1 MSDNLIKALAAAK
14 QLGKLSITIRREYA
28 TVDECRYGLDA
39 FFAWINSNC
48 SIIFWLCDSHVVINL
63 CINEMDSFDA
73 MLLIE

>member
-39 FFAWINSNC
+39 FFA
-48 SIIFWLCDSHVVINL
+48 
-63 CINEMDSFDA
+63 
-73 MLLIE
+73 